1 MKAVK
6 LVHKFSLIL
15 MCGLI
20 FSLAGFAQTENP
32 KKRERLAKAENQP
45 NKTEKTA
52 KAEKTEKADVQKS
65 DEDKTAVVPQTDE
78 KKADDETEAAILP
91 YYQNYLSDYRLG
103 PNDIISVEVFGQCP
117 DYCVVGK
124 TVPPNATLSYPLIRE
139 GVFVGGKTTLEIQ
152 DEITER
158 LNEYIIDP
166 KVNVTLEKAGS
177 ARYSVLGKVVSPGV
191 RIMDRKVSLYEA
203 IVESG
208 GVLKDGD
215 KKRVTLFRY
224 DQQGRLS
231 QQSVNLL
238 EIERG
243 KGDMIFLQP
252 GDQVFVP
259 DEGFKFNLNTVF
271 KVLER
276 ASIVRLFLGSP
287 F

>member
-6 LVHKFSLIL
+6 TVHKFSLIL

-20 FSLAGFAQTENP
+20 FSLAVFAQTENP
-32 KKRERLAKAENQP
+32 KQRERLAKAE
-45 NKTEKTA
+45 KTEKVV
-52 KAEKTEKADVQKS
+52 EKTEKENVQKS
-65 DEDKTAVVPQTDE
+65 DENIAVIAQIDE

-117 DYCVVGK
+117 DYCVIGK

-152 DEITER
+152 DEITEK

-243 KGDMIFLQP
+243 KGEMIFLQP

-259 DEGFKFNLNTVF
+259 DEGFKFNLSTVF